1 MAHVD
6 GLSALKVQREKR
18 PGMQPDGYG
27 LYLRISESGARS
39 WVLRYTLHGRRHDIG
54 LGSAHDVSLTQ
65 ARERAHLARELKAR
79 GIDPL
84 GAKRAHIATARA
96 AEAKAVTFKDA
107 AAAYIASKR
116 AGWRSVQHAAQ
127 WQQSISDYVLPVIGD
142 LPVSAIDMAL
152 VLKVLQ
158 PIWETKTETAS
169 RVRNRIELVLD
180 WATVSGYREG
190 DNPARWR
197 GRLDKILP
205 TPSKVHRKEHHDAL
219 PYREVPA
226 FMAELYQRKG
236 NTYRALTFTVLTAV
250 RTNEVCLTT
259 AADFDLSAATWTI
272 SGDRMKGGRE
282 HRVPLSAPAL
292 ALVDDAIAY
301 TSKDAMGKVIKN
313 LRPVT
318 VHGFRSSF
326 RDGAAEQTS
335 FPGEVV
341 EMALAHAIP
350 NAVEAAYRR
359 GDLFEKRKQ
368 LMDEWAAFCI
378 GSCSI
383 RS

>member
-6 GLSALKVQREKR
+6 RLSALKVQRERR
-18 PGMQPDGYG
+18 PGMHPDGRG

-39 WVLRYTLHGRRHDIG
+39 WVLRYTLNGRRHDLG
-54 LGSAHDVSLTQ
+54 LGSALDVSLAE
-65 ARERAHLARELKAR
+65 ARAKALDARKLKAA
-79 GIDPL
+79 GVDPL
-84 GAKRAHIATARA
+84 GAKRAHTATARA
-96 AEAKAVTFKDA
+96 AEAKAVTFSECA
-107 AAAYIASKR
+107 TRYIASKR
-116 AGWRSVQHAAQ
+116 AGWKSVQHADQ
-127 WQQSISDYVLPVIGD
+127 WQQTISDYVLPVIGD
-142 LPVSAIDMAL
+142 LPVSAVDMPL

-180 WATVSGYREG
+180 WATVSGYRQG

-205 TPSKVHRKEHHDAL
+205 TPSKVRRKEHYDAL
-219 PYREVPA
+219 PYQGVPA
-226 FMAELYQRKG
+226 LIAELLQRKG
-236 NTYRALTFTVLTAV
+236 NTYRALAFTILTAV
-250 RTNEVCLTT
+250 RTNEVRFTT

-272 SGDRMKGGRE
+272 PGERMKGGKE

-301 TSKDAMGKVIKN
+301 TSKDAMGKVLRK

-326 RDGAAEQTS
+326 RDWAAEQTS

-341 EMALAHAIP
+341 EMALAHSVSS
-350 NAVEAAYRR
+350 AVEAAYRR
-359 GDLFEKRKQ
+359 TDFFDRRRK
-368 LMDEWAAFCI
+368 LMDEWAAFCA
-378 GSCSI
+378 GG
-383 RS
+383 